1 MIEAL
6 VLLFGF
12 VILFLLFIVYLMQR
26 RIQQLLSE
34 VNRLSGKMSVT
45 TSELETLTK
54 NVEEFKKLKI

>member
-26 RIQQLLSE
+26 RIQQLLNE
-34 VNRLSGKMSVT
+34 VGMLSGKMNVT
-45 TSELETLTK
+45 TSELETLTR

>member
-26 RIQQLLSE
+26 RIQQLLNE
-34 VNRLSGKMSVT
+34 VSRLSGKMNVT
-45 TSELETLTK
+45 TSELETLTR

>member
-1 MIEAL
+1 MIEVL
-6 VLLFGF
+6 VLLFGC

-34 VNRLSGKMSVT
+34 VGQLSGKMNVT
-45 TSELETLTK
+45 TSELETLTR

>member
-1 MIEAL
+1 MIEVL

-34 VNRLSGKMSVT
+34 VGHLSGKMNVT
-45 TSELETLTK
+45 TSELETLTR